1 MGKSNT
7 ILISHHFKPRHCN
20 NKTGEIIENPRGI
33 IYCSNFHNDLSV
45 FNILKKIPFTDKI
58 LHFLLVGTAALLLNK
73 VLQFKTFRL
82 LRLHVYW
89 GSEIVGIAA
98 IIEEISQIYIPSRTF
113 DLMDLAFDFFG
124 VLSISRFYIKI
135 LHSGFSSPN

>member
-1 MGKSNT
+1 M
-7 ILISHHFKPRHCN
+7 
-20 NKTGEIIENPRGI
+20 
-33 IYCSNFHNDLSV
+33 
-45 FNILKKIPFTDKI
+45 
-58 LHFLLVGTAALLLNK
+58 HFLLVGTAALLLNK

-98 IIEEISQIYIPSRTF
+98 IIEEISQIYIPSRTL

-135 LHSGFSSPN
+135 LHSGFSAPN